1 MKNLLFTP
9 VAPALL
15 LGIFLTARA
24 GATLPNISYPNKIAR
39 ESATFSGNAH
49 YTPITF
55 SSWLKA
61 TGANRPPDMSDIV
74 TFQNV
79 TLQSGIVQRNCSWGA
94 AWGDYDGDGNL
105 DVMTVGHLLKPHVSI
120 CQLWRNNGD
129 GTFSDVTFAAGL
141 QQLAGDC
148 HGAVWA
154 DMDSDGDLD
163 LYVAKGTSKTDPI
176 NYNELWI
183 NNGDGTFTNVAS
195 TSGVTGV
202 GYHNRGVYA
211 IDYDND
217 SDLDLFVASFP
228 KNNGG
233 PNLLYRNDGGLQFT
247 DVAGAAG
254 LQRSGIE
261 NLTAAWA
268 DFDDD
273 GLIDVFIAM
282 DGGLYRNLGDG
293 TFADVTAAAGLIP
306 SLDAQGGA
314 WGDYDNDG
322 DLDLYVTM
330 GAGNQTAQG
339 ILYQN
344 NGDGTFTDVTTQS
357 GVINIS
363 GAVGVDWGDYD
374 NDGYLDLYIVNSVPG
389 YTQPNRLFRNNGDGT
404 FTDVALAARVGAK
417 TTGGRGSD
425 GTFVDFNNDGFLD
438 LFVCNGEGS
447 SYGQYLLFQNKTNSN
462 GWLKIT
468 LVGTLSNRGGIGA
481 KLWLTAG
488 GQTQFREYTGQHHM
502 SQNQIPVHFGV
513 GGATIVDSVTI
524 QWPSGI
530 TQSLFTVPINQLIT
544 VTESE

>member
-1 MKNLLFTP
+1 MKRIFRLAVLAQVLVVGAEAETIP
-9 VAPALL
+9 APQ
-15 LGIFLTARA
+15 
-24 GATLPNISYPNKIAR
+24 
-39 ESATFSGNAH
+39 
-49 YTPITF
+49 
-55 SSWLKA
+55 
-61 TGANRPPDMSDIV
+61 V
-74 TFQNV
+74 TFRDV
-79 TLQSGIVQRNCSWGA
+79 TAQSGFLKRNASWGV
-94 AWGDYDGDGNL
+94 AWADYDGDGNI
-105 DVMTVGHLLKPHVSI
+105 DAFTVGHVHSI
-120 CQLWRNNGD
+120 CQLWRNNGN
-129 GTFSDVTFAAGL
+129 GTFSDVTTQAGL
-141 QQLAGDC
+141 IKE
-148 HGAVWA
+148 
-154 DMDSDGDLD
+154 DGDAHGCAWGDFDGDGLVD
-163 LYVAKGTSKTDPI
+163 LYVSKGTVTDLTV
-176 NYNELWI
+176 NYNDLWK
-183 NNGDGTFTNVAS
+183 NNGDGTFTNIA
-195 TSGVTGV
+195 TTV
-202 GYHNRGVYA
+202 GAAGLGSCDQLEFGRFRSNIATAIFKKDDRGCGA
-211 IDYDND
+211 IDYDRD
-217 SDLDLFVASFP
+217 AQLDIFVTGTFQTGALCRDG
-228 KNNGG
+228 NQ
-233 PNLLYRNDGGLQFT
+233 LYRNDASGSQFT
-247 DVAGAAG
+247 DKGTESG
-254 LQRSGIE
+254 LLRE
-261 NLTAAWA
+261 LADNRTAAWG
-268 DFDDD
+268 DFDGD
-273 GLIDVFIAM
+273 GWMDVLIAHPSV
-282 DGGLYRNLGDG
+282 LYKNLGDG
-293 TFADVTAAAGLIP
+293 TFLDVTAAAGII
-306 SLDAQGGA
+306 SSDNAQSGA

-330 GAGNQTAQG
+330 GVEDGPPVQG

-425 GTFVDFNNDGFLD
+425 GTFVDVNNDGFLD